1 MRRSKPE
8 LVAWA
13 RSSSRTRVSFCYSC
27 LGETSSLGREYQLSP
42 LFHVCS
48 TKNNQAHPYSSF
60 IYKHKH
66 F

>member
-1 MRRSKPE
+1 MMRRSKPE

-13 RSSSRTRVSFCYSC
+13 RSSS
-27 LGETSSLGREYQLSP
+27 SLGREYQLSP
-42 LFHVCS
+42 LFHTCN
-48 TKNNQAHPYSSF
+48 TKNNQAHLYSSF